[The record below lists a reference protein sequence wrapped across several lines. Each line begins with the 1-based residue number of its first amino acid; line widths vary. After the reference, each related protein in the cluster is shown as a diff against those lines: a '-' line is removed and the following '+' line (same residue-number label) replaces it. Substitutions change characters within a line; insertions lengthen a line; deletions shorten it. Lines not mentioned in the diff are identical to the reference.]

1 MTMKRVQARHA
12 AERRPSVPGELAA
25 AESLVVLDGST
36 FFVSHPNGDVEPGEG
51 ATGFFFK
58 DIRHLSAWRLLLN
71 GRPMRLLTVRTP
83 DYYSARIFGTLG
95 TARVGLNPTILVRR
109 DRFVSDGVHEDLVLD
124 NNCDSEQEVRLELV
138 FGSDFADLFEVKAR
152 ELKAPAT
159 TIEIDADRVQLRYQH
174 EGFVRGTT
182 IAFSQPA
189 MIDQDGVRFELQLKP
204 RESWHLCVDV
214 ICVMDGKAIEP
225 GQRCGSF
232 GRPRPKMPMAL
243 DQWLADAPRLE
254 ADSDTVRHT
263 YRQSLIDL
271 AALRFRPDEN
281 VTWSL
286 PAAGLPWF
294 MALFG
299 RDSLI
304 TSYQALPFQ
313 AHLAQ
318 TTLEALS
325 AMQATGMDDFRDA
338 EPGKILHELR
348 CGELAQLGKVPH
360 TPYYGTHDAT
370 PLFLILLDEYERWT
384 GDAAFV
390 RNLEPAARA
399 ALTWIERYGDP
410 DGDGYLEYRTR
421 SSKGLVNQ
429 GWKDSWNSMLFA
441 DGRVAEGPIAVCE
454 VQGYAYDARLRAA
467 RLARL
472 VWNDPGLADR
482 LEADAAD
489 LRRRFNR
496 DFWSES
502 RGHYVLALDGQKR
515 QVDALTSNIG
525 HLLWSGIVD
534 PERAARTVERLMAP
548 DMFSGWGV
556 RTMSAR
562 DAGYNPI
569 EYHNGTV
576 WPHDTGLIAEGMR
589 RYGFSSEAATLALS
603 IFEAAEAFAY
613 RLPEVFAGLPR
624 QETGVAVEYPSASRP
639 QAWSAGAPLLA
650 FRTLLGLDVVDGVLH
665 SQPHIP
671 SWLGRLQLEGILVRG
686 RRQSAG

>member
-1 MTMKRVQARHA
+1 MKPVPAGQAVKRT
-12 AERRPSVPGELAA
+12 RSVPGEAA
-25 AESLVVLDGST
+25 VAESLVVLDGST
-36 FFVSHPNGDVEPGEG
+36 FFASDPNGDVDPGQE
-51 ATGFFFK
+51 ASGFFFK
-58 DIRHLSAWRLLLN
+58 DTRHLSTWRLLLN

-95 TARVGLNPTILVRR
+95 TVRVGVNPTILVRR
-109 DRFVSDGVHEDLVLD
+109 DRFVSDGLHEDLVLE
-124 NNCDSEQEVRLELV
+124 NNRDSDQEIRLELE

-152 ELKAPAT
+152 ELKPMAT
-159 TIEIDADRVQLRYQH
+159 VIEIGSDRVHLRYEH
-174 EGFVRGTT
+174 DTFVRGTT
-182 IAFSQPA
+182 ITFSESPT
-189 MIDQDGVRFELQLKP
+189 IKTDGARFDLRLKP
-204 RESWHLCVDV
+204 RERWQLCIDVACVVD
-214 ICVMDGKAIEP
+214 GETIEP
-225 GQRCGSF
+225 ALRCGSF
-232 GRPRPKMPMAL
+232 AVARPKMPMTL
-243 DQWLADAPRLE
+243 QQWLADAPRLE
-254 ADSDTVRHT
+254 TDSDAVRHT
-263 YRQSLIDL
+263 YDQSLVDL

-281 VTWSL
+281 VSWSL

-325 AMQATGMDDFRDA
+325 AMQATGTDDFRDA

-348 CGELAQLGKVPH
+348 CGELARLRKVPH

-384 GDAAFV
+384 GDAELV
-390 RNLEPAARA
+390 RRLEPAARA
-399 ALTWIERYGDP
+399 ALTWIERYGDR
-410 DGDGYLEYRTR
+410 DGDGYLEYQTR

-441 DGRVAEGPIAVCE
+441 DGRPAELPIAVCE

-467 RLARL
+467 RLARSI
-472 VWNDPGLADR
+472 WNDPGLADR
-482 LEADAAD
+482 LEADAAE
-489 LRRRFNR
+489 LRHRFNR
-496 DFWSES
+496 DFWNES
-502 RGHYVLALDGQKR
+502 RGHYVVALDGQKR
-515 QVDALTSNIG
+515 QVDALTSNVG

-534 PERAARTVERLMAP
+534 PQRVARTVERLMAP

-576 WPHDTGLIAEGMR
+576 WPHDTGLIAEGLR
-589 RYGFSSEAATLALS
+589 RCGFTDEAAMLALS

-624 QETGVAVEYPSASRP
+624 EQTGAPVAYPSASRP

-650 FRTLLGLDVVDGVLH
+650 LRTLLGLDVIDGVLH
-665 SQPHIP
+665 SAPHVP
-671 SWLGRLQLEGILVRG
+671 PELGRLRLEDILVRG
-686 RRQSAG
+686 RRESAG

>member
-1 MTMKRVQARHA
+1 MHPVEGDAVAGT
-12 AERRPSVPGELAA
+12 
-25 AESLVVLDGST
+25 LVVLDGST
-36 FFVSHPNGDVEPGEG
+36 FFVSDPTGNVEPGHG

-58 DIRHLSAWRLLLN
+58 DMRHLSTWRLLVN
-71 GRPMRLLTVRTP
+71 GRPMQLLTVRTP

-95 TARVGLNPTILVRR
+95 TARVGLNPTISIRR
-109 DRFVSDGVHEDLVLD
+109 DRFVSDGVHEDIVVE
-124 NNCDSEQEVRLELV
+124 NNCDSEQEVRLELE

-152 ELKAPAT
+152 ELKPPAT
-159 TIEIDADRVQLRYQH
+159 SVEIGSDRVSLRYEH

-182 IAFSQPA
+182 IAFSLPA
-189 MIDQDGVRFELQLKP
+189 TIDEEGVRFDLQLKP
-204 RESWHLCVDV
+204 RERWQLCVDV
-214 ICVMDGKAIEP
+214 LCLVDGTTIEP

-232 GRPRPKMPMAL
+232 GMAKPKMPMAL

-263 YRQSLIDL
+263 YRQSLVDL

-281 VTWSL
+281 VSWSL

-325 AMQATGMDDFRDA
+325 AMQATRMDDFTDA

-348 CGELAQLGKVPH
+348 CGELARLGKVPH

-384 GDAAFV
+384 GDTALV
-390 RNLEPAARA
+390 HNLEPAARA
-399 ALTWIERYGDP
+399 ALAWIERYGDL
-410 DGDGYLEYRTR
+410 DGDGYLEHRTR

-467 RLARL
+467 RLARSI
-472 VWNDPGLADR
+472 WNDTGLADR
-482 LEADAAD
+482 LEADAAL
-489 LRRRFNR
+489 LRSRFNR

-502 RGHYVLALDGQKR
+502 RGHYVVALDGQKH

-589 RYGFSSEAATLALS
+589 RYGFTREAATLAIS
-603 IFEAAEAFAY
+603 IFDAAEAFAY
-613 RLPEVFAGLPR
+613 RLPELFAGFPR
-624 QETGVAVEYPSASRP
+624 EETGVAVEYPSASRP

-650 FRTLLGLDVVDGVLH
+650 LRTLLGLDVVDGVLH
-665 SQPHIP
+665 SQPHLP
-671 SWLGRLQLEGILVRG
+671 SQLGRLRLEGIRVRG
-686 RRQSAG
+686 GQQSAG